1 MNFDFGKGMDFGFGK
16 GMDFGKNIKIDNLLN
31 SLKNLKNLK
40 PTIGKSWPAI
50 SNTNLFQVKTAQA
63 RAPMK
68 QRNILGE
75 AITDVAKKSK
85 AFNALKDSITPLLNT
100 YEINRVN
107 SINLFDSY
115 QNYLNENK
123 KLEKQVRDTHADIQ
137 TNDRKTFYQNE
148 ATGSLDLYYWILLSV
163 YIVTVVGFAVCWYL
177 LPTTLST
184 PKLLFLFICLLLYPL
199 FSTRILQYIM
209 YLYNLSLEYL
219 PKNVYNK
226 PP

>member
-1 MNFDFGKGMDFGFGK
+1 MNFGAMNYGTMNFDS
-16 GMDFGKNIKIDNLLN
+16 LLS
-31 SLKNLKNLK
+31 SLNNLKNIK
-40 PTIGKSWPAI
+40 PTIGNSLPAL

-63 RAPMK
+63 RAPA
-68 QRNILGE
+68 RNILKE
-75 AITDVAKKSK
+75 ANTDVAKKKK
-85 AFNALKDSITPLLNT
+85 AFNALNDSITQLLNK

-115 QNYLNENK
+115 QNYLDENK
-123 KLEKQVRDTHADIQ
+123 KLEKQVRDTNADIQ

-148 ATGSLDLYYWILLSV
+148 ATDSLDLYYWILLSV
-163 YIVTVVGFAVCWYL
+163 YIITVVGFAVCWYL
-177 LPTTLST
+177 LPTTAT
-184 PKLLFLFICLLLYPL
+184 NPKLLFLFICLLLYPL

-219 PKNVYNK
+219 PNNVYNK